1 MRTVNLIQG
10 TPEWHAHRASHF
22 NASDAP
28 AMMGCSPYR
37 TRSQLLREFATGAAI
52 EHDAATLQRFA
63 DGHRFEDLARPLAE
77 QIIGEELYPC
87 VGVDGK
93 FSASFDGLTL
103 LEDKAFEHKSLNDD
117 LRLAMPVDGGDA
129 CLPLH
134 YQVQMEHQA
143 MVSGAERVLFMAS
156 KWNGDELVEARH
168 CWYIPNPELRAKIVA
183 GWAQFDADVMAYDPA
198 PVAEPVAAGRAPDQM
213 PALRIEV
220 TGMVTA
226 SNLAEWKTQAIAVFQ
241 GISTELVS
249 DQDFA
254 DAETTV
260 KWCGNIEEQLKAA
273 KQHALSQT
281 ESIDLL
287 FRTIDDI
294 AAEARAKRLD
304 LERLVKRR
312 KDERRTEI
320 GNAARRAVQQHVLA
334 INETLGEHA
343 IPMPA
348 TLVADIAEAM
358 KGKRSFT
365 SMQEAVDAVAANAKV
380 DASQSAERV
389 RANIR
394 VMKMEVGTH
403 AALFP
408 DRVQLCSTKSAEDL
422 RNLMAA
428 RISQHQQAEQDRLD
442 AEREKIRKE
451 EEERAQKAAAAEQA
465 AQAAQTAAA
474 QQQTEP
480 VAAAPAATAA
490 AVRTAPTAVT
500 SARAPNAAPR
510 EVVKIK
516 LGDIN
521 ARIAPLSISA
531 DGLALLGF
539 KPINATGAAKL
550 YDQAQFP
557 DMCRAMIHG
566 LRDAADQYPLAA

>member
-1 MRTVNLIQG
+1 
-10 TPEWHAHRASHF
+10 
-22 NASDAP
+22 
-28 AMMGCSPYR
+28 
-37 TRSQLLREFATGAAI
+37 
-52 EHDAATLQRFA
+52 
-63 DGHRFEDLARPLAE
+63 LAE
-77 QIIGEELYPC
+77 QIIDEELYPC
-87 VGVDGK
+87 VGVNGK

-156 KWNGDELVEARH
+156 KWNGDDLVEERH

-198 PVAEPVAAGRAPDQM
+198 PTAEPVAAGRAPDQM

-226 SNLAEWKTQAIAVFQ
+226 SNLAEWKEQAIAVFQ

-254 DAETTV
+254 DAEKTV
-260 KWCGNIEEQLKAA
+260 KWCGDIEDQLKAA

-281 ESIDLL
+281 QSIDLL
-287 FRTIDDI
+287 FKTIDAI
-294 AAEARAKRLD
+294 ADEARSKRLA
-304 LERLVKRR
+304 LEKRVKTR

-348 TLVADIAEAM
+348 TLIADIADAM
-358 KGKRSFT
+358 KGKRSFA
-365 SMQEAVDAVAANAKV
+365 SMQEAVDTVAANAKV
-380 DASQSAERV
+380 DASQSAERI

-394 VMKMEVGTH
+394 VMEMEVGTH

-428 RISQHQQAEQDRLD
+428 RISQHQQVEQERLD
-442 AEREKIRKE
+442 AERERIRKE
-451 EEERAQKAAAAEQA
+451 EEARAQKKAAEDAAAAAAEQA
-465 AQAAQTAAA
+465 AQAAAAE
-474 QQQTEP
+474 QQP
-480 VAAAPAATAA
+480 APVVAAPPAAP
-490 AVRTAPTAVT
+490 VRTAPTAVA
-500 SARAPNAAPR
+500 SAPAPAAGPR

-539 KPINATGAAKL
+539 KPINSTGAAKL

-557 DMCRAMIHG
+557 AMCRAMIDG
-566 LRDAADQYPLAA
+566 LQDAANSYPMAA

>member
-28 AMMGCSPYR
+28 AMMGCSPYK
-37 TRSQLLREFATGAAI
+37 TRSQLVREFATGATI

-63 DGHRFEDLARPLAE
+63 DGHRFEDLARPFAE
-77 QIIGEELYPC
+77 KIIGEELYPC

-117 LRLAMPVDGGDA
+117 LRLAMPLDGSDV

-143 MVSGAERVLFMAS
+143 MVSRAERVLFMAS
-156 KWNGDELVEARH
+156 KWAGDELVEERH
-168 CWYIPNPELRAKIVA
+168 CWYVPNPELRAKIVA
-183 GWAQFDADVMAYDPA
+183 GWAQFEADVAAYEPV
-198 PVAEPVAAGRAPDQM
+198 PVAEPTAAGRAPDQM

-226 SNLAEWKTQAIAVFQ
+226 SNLAEWKEQAIAVFQ
-241 GISTELVS
+241 GISTELVT

-254 DAETTV
+254 DAEKTV
-260 KWCGNIEEQLKAA
+260 KWCGDIEDQLRAA

-287 FRTIDDI
+287 FRTIDAI
-294 AAEARAKRLD
+294 AEEARCKRLA
-304 LERLVKRR
+304 LEKRVKTR

-348 TLVADIAEAM
+348 TLAADIAEAM

-380 DASQSAERV
+380 DASQSAERI
-389 RANIR
+389 RANMAILA
-394 VMKMEVGTH
+394 EHSEYAT
-403 AALFP
+403 LFA
-408 DRVQLCSTKSAEDL
+408 DRVQLCASKAPEDL
-422 RNLMAA
+422 RNLVAA
-428 RISQHQQAEQDRLD
+428 RISEHQQAEQTRLD
-442 AEREKIRKE
+442 AERELIRKE
-451 EEERAQKAAAAEQA
+451 GEARVQA
-465 AQAAQTAAA
+465 AVAAV
-474 QQQTEP
+474 EP
-480 VAAAPAATAA
+480 PRAAPAAEPMQEITAQPTLQPVPDPTS
-490 AVRTAPTAVT
+490 VRD
-500 SARAPNAAPR
+500 RAPWVADGAK
-510 EVVKIK
+510 VK
-516 LGDIN
+516 LGEIVD
-521 ARIAPLSISA
+521 RIAPLKIDA
-531 DGLALLGF
+531 EGLRRLGF
-539 KPINATGAAKL
+539 QPVATERGAKL
-550 YDQAQFP
+550 Y
-557 DMCRAMIHG
+557 
-566 LRDAADQYPLAA
+566 AADQVPAICAAAIRVLQAAANGQSYPLAA